1 MKNKS
6 RLALAATA
14 LAVAILPSDSRAALA
29 YTIDN
34 AQTLLR
40 FDTATP
46 GTLTTVGNF
55 SGATNFLDGIDFRPS
70 NGLLYGYS
78 FINNSVVIV
87 NPSNAATTFVSNLG
101 TASNTFDLGI
111 DFNPAADRL
120 RLVTTS
126 DQNLRINVDLP
137 VGTNTTVDTNLA
149 YAVGDVSFGISPTI
163 NEVAYTNND
172 TNPATGTQLYYVDYG
187 TDKLVTTSNPNGG
200 VLNTVGSL
208 GVNATAFLGFDIF
221 TNPFTGVNTAFAIL
235 DVASVTG
242 LYNINLATGAATLV
256 GGVGSGLNSPAG
268 LAIQTTAV
276 PEPGSAL
283 AGAIALGLCVSGR
296 RRRAKA

>member
-1 MKNKS
+1 MRNKA

-14 LAVAILPSDSRAALA
+14 LAVTILPSDSRAALA

-46 GTLTTVGNF
+46 GSLTTVGNF

-78 FINNSVVIV
+78 FVNNSVVIV
-87 NPSNAATTFVSNLG
+87 NPNTAQTTFVSMLG

-111 DFNPAADRL
+111 DFNPTVDRL
-120 RLVTTS
+120 RLVNS
-126 DQNLRINVDLP
+126 NDQNFRINVDT
-137 VGTNTTVDTNLA
+137 GATTVDGPLA

-163 NEVAYTNND
+163 NDAAYTNND
-172 TNPATGTQLYYVDYG
+172 NNSATGTQLYYVDYG
-187 TDKLVTTSNPNGG
+187 TDRLVTTSNPNGG
-200 VLNTVGSL
+200 VLNSVGSL

-242 LYNINLATGAATLV
+242 LYNINLTTGAATLV
-256 GGVGSGLNSPAG
+256 GGVGSGVNSPAS
-268 LAIQTTAV
+268 LAIQIAAV

-283 AGAIALGLCVSGR
+283 AGAIAVGLCVSGR

>member
-1 MKNKS
+1 MRTKAH
-6 RLALAATA
+6 LALAAAA
-14 LAVAILPSDSRAALA
+14 LAVTILPSESRAALA

-78 FINNSVVIV
+78 FVNNSVVIV
-87 NPSNAATTFVSNLG
+87 DPNSAATTFVANLG
-101 TASNTFDLGI
+101 TPSSTFDLGI

-120 RLVTTS
+120 RLVNS
-126 DQNLRINVDLP
+126 NDQNLRINVGLP
-137 VGTNTTVDTNLA
+137 AATNTTVDGALV

-163 NEVAYTNND
+163 NDAAYTNND
-172 TNPATGTQLYYVDYG
+172 NNVATGTQLYYVDYG
-187 TDKLVTTSNPNGG
+187 TDKLVTTAAPNAGL
-200 VLNTVGSL
+200 LNTVGSL
-208 GVNATAFLGFDIF
+208 GVDATAFLGFDIF
-221 TNPFTGVNTAFAIL
+221 TDPFSGVNTAFAIL
-235 DVASVTG
+235 DVAAVTG
-242 LYNINLATGAATLV
+242 LYNINLTTGAATLLGPV
-256 GGVGSGLNSPAG
+256 GNGFNVPAG
-268 LAIQTTAV
+268 LAIQVAAV

-283 AGAIALGLCVSGR
+283 AGAIAVGLCVSGR

>member
-1 MKNKS
+1 MRNK
-6 RLALAATA
+6 RHLALVATA

-46 GTLTTVGNF
+46 GSLTTVGNF
-55 SGATNFLDGIDFRPS
+55 SGATSFLDGIDFRPS

-87 NPSNAATTFVSNLG
+87 DPNTALTTFVSTLG
-101 TASNTFDLGI
+101 TASNTFDLGV

-120 RLVTTS
+120 RLVNAN
-126 DQNLRINVDLP
+126 DQNLRINVAT
-137 VGTNTTVDTNLA
+137 GATTVDGLLA
-149 YAVGDVSFGISPTI
+149 YAVGDANFGISPTI
-163 NEVAYTNND
+163 NDAAYTNND
-172 TNPATGTQLYYVDYG
+172 TNPATGTQLFYVDYG
-187 TDKLVTTSNPNGG
+187 TDTLVSTSNPNGG

-221 TNPFTGVNTAFAIL
+221 TNPFTGSNTAFAIL
-235 DVASVTG
+235 DVAAVTG
-242 LYNINLATGAATLV
+242 LYNIDLTTGAATLV
-256 GGVGSGLNSPAG
+256 GGVGIGLNTPAG
-268 LAIQTTAV
+268 LAISTAV